1 MCSTSL
7 LSKGTDTP
15 TQAPW
20 RGALQR
26 AHTGTNTVPQHTA
39 TSAPLTR
46 VVPWGDR
53 QASVANA
60 AVDQDKTPKVLSRRG
75 RRSHWNTPGHRH
87 KHCAAAYSHVSTPH
101 SGGAMGDRQASVANA
116 AVEQDKT
123 PKVLSR
129 RGRRSH
135 WNTTGHRHKH
145 CAAAHSHVSTPH
157 SGVATG
163 DRQANVAN
171 AAVDQDKTP
180 KVLSRRGRRS
190 R

>member
-1 MCSTSL
+1 ML
-7 LSKGTDTP
+7 YVP
-15 TQAPW
+15 FV
-20 RGALQR
+20 QR
-26 AHTGTNTVPQHTA
+26 HGYAHSG
-39 TSAPLTR
+39 
-46 VVPWGDR
+46 
-53 QASVANA
+53 SVARCA
-60 AVDQDKTPKVLSRRG
+60 TARP
-75 RRSHWNTPGHRH
+75 HRH
-87 KHCAAAYSHVSTPH
+87 KHCAAAYSHISTPH

-157 SGVATG
+157 SGGAMG

-190 R
+190 HWNTPGHRHKHCAAAYSHVSTPHSGGATGDRQANVANAAVDQDKTLKVLTRRGRRSR